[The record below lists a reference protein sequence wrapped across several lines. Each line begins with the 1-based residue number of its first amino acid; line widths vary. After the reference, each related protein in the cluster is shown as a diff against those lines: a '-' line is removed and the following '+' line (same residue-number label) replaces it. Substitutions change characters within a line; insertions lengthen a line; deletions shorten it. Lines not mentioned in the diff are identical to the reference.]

1 MKRISILITILSLA
15 FGLATPVNGAEI
27 PDEQFVI
34 STPPSNVPSLG
45 VVIEDSQHLK
55 NTFSSLQS
63 FTADGS
69 QEGISKV
76 TTVTDCFSFNS
87 LGCEQNKF
95 FLYMANLG
103 ICNSDLTSD
112 CVESVF
118 ATDSNSKA
126 LEVNYVAPFPEKM
139 PFAYKG
145 DTSVNLPTG
154 GSTFLVDIPAAKH
167 AGGTLYLIVA
177 QMIGAKSFTESQFR
191 SNGLNLG
198 IFAVS
203 KISGNYEI
211 AGPSKNINEFRTL
224 GQIANTRIPF
234 DKTNNRQG
242 ACAQSSTTECLLAWP
257 MPLDIKFGMTLK
269 AHSKVTGW
277 LHGRTSNTTAEIN
290 LATNGDQLIKVSGNA
305 SLVPSIYAWFPKSE
319 LPASVLNYYKANP
332 RDLLSGTS
340 FGQWSSDL
348 NSSGSLLKD
357 SLNYNENSF
366 PEALAWYSA
375 LKDKAPMAATQWS
388 VRSANSGQDPKGCF
402 NNNPLL
408 SGIVSTNSNFF
419 IAGPPVFN
427 QSENSLDYKVA
438 SPHYLPNGEVFRGSY
453 NLLIKSDVARCIY
466 GFTAA
471 PVSASVSIV
480 AADGTTEVATTSL
493 GEKKGWL
500 YLSAGGFT
508 FSSPTVRVKLTQE
521 EVNPAPTV
529 TTKPNAAPI
538 IIKKTSITC
547 IKGKTSK
554 KITAVN
560 PKCPT
565 GYKKK

>member
-1 MKRISILITILSLA
+1 MKKFTLA
-15 FGLATPVNGAEI
+15 FAIFFLAVGFASPISGAEI
-27 PDEQFVI
+27 PDEQFVV
-34 STPPSNVPSLG
+34 SSPPSNVPSLG

-55 NTFSSLQS
+55 NTFSSLQA
-63 FTADGS
+63 FTADGT
-69 QEGISKV
+69 QEGVSKV
-76 TTVTDCFSFNS
+76 TTVTDCLSYNS
-87 LGCEQNKF
+87 TGCEPNKF
-95 FLYMANLG
+95 FLYLANLAF
-103 ICNSDLTSD
+103 CDANLTSD
-112 CVESVF
+112 CVDSVF

-139 PFAYKG
+139 PFAFKG
-145 DTSVNLPTG
+145 DASVNLPAG

-177 QMIGAKSFTESQFR
+177 QMIGAKSFTDTQFR

-203 KISGNYEI
+203 KVSGNYEI
-211 AGPSKNINEFRTL
+211 AGPSKNITEFRTL
-224 GQIANTRIPF
+224 GQVANTRIPY
-234 DKTNNRQG
+234 DKTNNHQ
-242 ACAQSSTTECLLAWP
+242 ATCAQSSTTECLVAWP
-257 MPLDIKFGMTLK
+257 MPLDIKFGITLK

-277 LHGRTSNTTAEIN
+277 LHGRTSDTSAEIN
-290 LATNGDQLIKVSGNA
+290 LASNGDQLIKVSGNA

-319 LPASVLNYYKANP
+319 LPASVLNYYQSNP
-332 RDLLSGTS
+332 KDLLSGTS

-357 SLNYNENSF
+357 SLNYTENSF

-480 AADGTTEVATTSL
+480 SADGTTEVATTSL
-493 GEKKGWL
+493 GEKNGWL

-521 EVNPAPTV
+521 SENSTPS
-529 TTKPNAAPI
+529 AAPKSTTDSNVM
-538 IIKKTSITC
+538 KKVSITC
-547 IKGKTSK
+547 VKGKISK
-554 KITAVN
+554 KVTSIN